1 MVRGERLIKL
11 GDSSYSPKCLL
22 GQPRTYSYGGRATDR
37 ARGLHRLPNPDKLRM
52 LTDISGSEA
61 AGAKIRGREGN
72 NPE

>member
-1 MVRGERLIKL
+1 MKSVR
-11 GDSSYSPKCLL
+11 
-22 GQPRTYSYGGRATDR
+22 GRATDW

-52 LTDISGSEA
+52 LTDFTGSEA